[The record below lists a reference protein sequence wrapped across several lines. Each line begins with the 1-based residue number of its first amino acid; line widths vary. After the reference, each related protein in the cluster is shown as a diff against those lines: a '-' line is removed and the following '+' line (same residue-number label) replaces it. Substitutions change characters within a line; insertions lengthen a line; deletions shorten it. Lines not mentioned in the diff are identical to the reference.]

1 MYRSINLH
9 INISSCLLYSII
21 MDEICVRA
29 NLALEN
35 KKFVQD
41 LEVSANPGIED
52 ELEDEYTQAC
62 VQVDKVTLKLLFNL
76 MKEEKL
82 ENAYDLAQRLHLEKS
97 LEVAS
102 KGADRVGQTR
112 LSDRIHDLREMRF
125 PVANEPEDRP
135 EFDDDDDDDEQQ
147 YDETPQERV
156 SLNYKRVS
164 PDIDTARFSKR
175 REREVHLAESD
186 VDTLDEPEPEPV
198 TVRRRLNPF
207 VNVDTLDEPEPEPVT
222 VRRRVNPFA
231 KNHKESPPK
240 EMMESPRPKQPT
252 LSRMSTFTAE
262 SRQKSKLAKHF
273 L

>member
-1 MYRSINLH
+1 
-9 INISSCLLYSII
+9 

-41 LEVSANPGIED
+41 LELSANPGIED

-62 VQVDKVTLKLLFNL
+62 AQVDKVTLRLLFNL

-82 ENAYDLAQRLHLEKS
+82 ENAYDLAQRLHLEAS
-97 LEVAS
+97 LELAS

-125 PVANEPEDRP
+125 PVGNEPEERQ
-135 EFDDDDDDDEQQ
+135 EFDDDEQQ
-147 YDETPQERV
+147 YDETPQERASV
-156 SLNYKRVS
+156 NSKRVS
-164 PDIDTARFSKR
+164 PNTDTARFSKR
-175 REREVHLAESD
+175 REREEDLAESD
-186 VDTLDEPEPEPV
+186 NDTLDEPEPEPV
-198 TVRRRLNPF
+198 KVRRRLNPF
-207 VNVDTLDEPEPEPVT
+207 
-222 VRRRVNPFA
+222 A
-231 KNHKESPPK
+231 KKHKESPPK

-252 LSRMSTFTAE
+252 LSRLSTFTAE

>member
-1 MYRSINLH
+1 MYRSVNSH
-9 INISSCLLYSII
+9 INVSSCLLYSII
-21 MDEICVRA
+21 MDEVCVRA

-41 LEVSANPGIED
+41 LELSANPGIED

-62 VQVDKVTLKLLFNL
+62 VQVDKVTIKLLFNL

-82 ENAYDLAQRLHLEKS
+82 ENAYDLAQRLHLVES
-97 LEVAS
+97 LIVAS

-112 LSDRIHDLREMRF
+112 LSDRIHELREMRF
-125 PVANEPEDRP
+125 PVGNE
-135 EFDDDDDDDEQQ
+135 DDDDEQQ
-147 YDETPQERV
+147 YDQTPQERS
-156 SLNYKRVS
+156 SLSSKNVS
-164 PDIDTARFSKR
+164 PDTDTARFSKR
-175 REREVHLAESD
+175 REREEDHAESDVDTLDEPEREPVKVRRRLNRDREEDLAESD
-186 VDTLDEPEPEPV
+186 VDTLDEPEREPV
-198 TVRRRLNPF
+198 KVRRRLNPF
-207 VNVDTLDEPEPEPVT
+207 
-222 VRRRVNPFA
+222 A
-231 KNHKESPPK
+231 KKHKESPPK

>member
-1 MYRSINLH
+1 MYRSVNLH

-41 LEVSANPGIED
+41 LELSANPGIED

-125 PVANEPEDRP
+125 PVTNEPEDRP
-135 EFDDDDDDDEQQ
+135 EFDDDDEQQ
-147 YDETPQERV
+147 HDETPQERV
-156 SLNYKRVS
+156 SLNSRRVS
-164 PDIDTARFSKR
+164 PNTDTARFSKR
-175 REREVHLAESD
+175 REREEDLAESD

-198 TVRRRLNPF
+198 TARRRLNPF
-207 VNVDTLDEPEPEPVT
+207 
-222 VRRRVNPFA
+222 A
-231 KNHKESPPK
+231 KKHKESPPK
-240 EMMESPRPKQPT
+240 EMMESPRPKHPT